1 MASGF
6 VGRGNELGRLEA
18 VCSQAKRESR
28 PAVALVNGVPGSGKT
43 RLLAELRGREVSS
56 RQLSMVG
63 YQTGS
68 QVPLAAAGD
77 LLREL
82 VKVSGAGARLEA
94 SLFGAD
100 QANDRPLEPLRMFEA
115 AHRSLLRLES
125 VILLLV
131 DDLQWIDELSLALQ
145 DAIIFGFSYQG
156 VLHSHTAAQ
165 SHYWW
170 ACQSRVRW

>member
-94 SLFGAD
+94 ALFGAA

-115 AHRSLLRLES
+115 AHRSLLRLEG
-125 VILLLV
+125 VIVLFV
-131 DDLQWIDELSLALQ
+131 DDLQWIDELSLALC
-145 DAIIFGFSYQG
+145 SYL
-156 VLHSHTAAQ
+156 VRSASACMVPP
-165 SHYWW
+165 SYW
-170 ACQSRVRW
+170 ACRSWATSKTHTWLLS